1 VTHNNIH
8 FEIKDSKGEEMK
20 FKYLSRVLVSIIL
33 LLIMTTPSFAHRVNV
48 FAYVEGDTVFTESY
62 FSKKRKVHQG
72 KIEILNAETGKVLL
86 TGVTDDDGL
95 FNFPIPEAIK
105 KDRNGLLIN
114 LQASEGHRGDWTL
127 TADEIF
133 PESPVK
139 EKTAITSSPAKSS
152 DPVPMTS
159 SVETTKATSS
169 EIAQLTT
176 QVKNLTNKVE
186 TLKRL
191 IISQQEK
198 GPGVNEIFSGIGYI
212 LGLFGVAAFFLS
224 RKK

>member
-1 VTHNNIH
+1 M
-8 FEIKDSKGEEMK
+8 SLR
-20 FKYLSRVLVSIIL
+20 KYSCP
-33 LLIMTTPSFAHRVNV
+33 LLIFMLIMFCSTPAFAHRVNL

-72 KIEILNAETGKVLL
+72 ELEVFSTGNGELL
-86 TGVTDDDGL
+86 LKGTTDNKGL
-95 FNFPIPEAIK
+95 FNFPIPEATK
-105 KDRNGLLIN
+105 AEKSGLLIN
-114 LQASEGHRGDWTL
+114 LYASEGHRATWTL
-127 TADEIF
+127 HADEIF
-133 PESPVK
+133 PETPQTASNTAA
-139 EKTAITSSPAKSS
+139 KTVHASSTVQTSPADKASS
-152 DPVPMTS
+152 ADLA
-159 SVETTKATSS
+159 E
-169 EIAQLTT
+169 LTA
-176 QVKNLTNKVE
+176 QVKTLTDKVE

>member
-1 VTHNNIH
+1 MTI
-8 FEIKDSKGEEMK
+8 
-20 FKYLSRVLVSIIL
+20 KYLSRVFVLLIL
-33 LLIMTTPSFAHRVNV
+33 LTVLNTPAFAHRVNV
-48 FAYVEGDTVFTESY
+48 FAYIEGDTVYTESY

-72 KIEILNAETGKVLL
+72 QIEILNADTGKVLL
-86 TGVTDDDGL
+86 KGVTDDDGL

-105 KDRNGLLIN
+105 KDRSGLLIN
-114 LQASEGHRGDWTL
+114 LHASEGHRGDWTL

-133 PESPVK
+133 PETANQSASLTPE
-139 EKTAITSSPAKSS
+139 EKI
-152 DPVPMTS
+152 
-159 SVETTKATSS
+159 SVETTEPATPSSVKASS
-169 EIAQLTT
+169 AEVSKLTEDIKT
-176 QVKNLTNKVE
+176 LTNKVE

>member
-1 VTHNNIH
+1 
-8 FEIKDSKGEEMK
+8 MK
-20 FKYLSRVLVSIIL
+20 FKYLSTVFVSLIL
-33 LLIMTTPSFAHRVNV
+33 LIIMSTPSFAHRVNI
-48 FAYVEGDTVFTESY
+48 FAYVEGDTIFTESY

-72 KIEILNAETGKVLL
+72 KVEILNAETGQVLL
-86 TGVTDDDGL
+86 KGVTDDEGL
-95 FNFPIPEAIK
+95 FNFSIPEAIK

-133 PESPVK
+133 PNSPVESK
-139 EKTAITSSPAKSS
+139 PITPPSPAE
-152 DPVPMTS
+152 S
-159 SVETTKATSS
+159 SVPAATTAPAESIKASSS

-176 QVKNLTNKVE
+176 QVENLTNKVE

-191 IISQQEK
+191 IINQQEK

>member
-1 VTHNNIH
+1 
-8 FEIKDSKGEEMK
+8 MK
-20 FKYLSRVLVSIIL
+20 FKYLSRVLVSLIL
-33 LLIMTTPSFAHRVNV
+33 LLIMSTPSFAHRVNV

-62 FSKKRKVHQG
+62 FSKKKKVHQG
-72 KIEILNAETGKVLL
+72 KIEILNADTGKVLL
-86 TGVTDDDGL
+86 TGVTDDGGL
-95 FNFPIPEAIK
+95 FDFPIPEAIK
-105 KDRNGLLIN
+105 MDRNGLLIN

-133 PESPVK
+133 PNSPAENK
-139 EKTAITSSPAKSS
+139 PTITTSSAQSS
-152 DPVPMTS
+152 EPVPMTS
-159 SVETTKATSS
+159 SVDTTTSS
-169 EIAQLTT
+169 AEIAQLTA
-176 QVKNLTNKVE
+176 QVEKLTNKVE

>member
-1 VTHNNIH
+1 MQLKHRIFIFSTLFMITL
-8 FEIKDSKGEEMK
+8 FA
-20 FKYLSRVLVSIIL
+20 
-33 LLIMTTPSFAHRVNV
+33 TQAFAHRVSL

-62 FSKKRKVHQG
+62 FSKKREVHQG
-72 KIEILNAETGKVLL
+72 ALEIFSTVSGELL
-86 TGVTDDDGL
+86 LKGTTDDKGL
-95 FNFPIPEAIK
+95 FNFPIPEATK
-105 KDRNGLLIN
+105 AERSGLLIN
-114 LQASEGHRGDWTL
+114 LYASEGHRAVWTL

-133 PESPVK
+133 PDISEPDSQTQTQPVP
-139 EKTAITSSPAKSS
+139 SPASK
-152 DPVPMTS
+152 
-159 SVETTKATSS
+159 VE
-169 EIAQLTT
+169 LTQPT
-176 QVKNLTNKVE
+176 EPGLDLAELTAQVKTLTDKVE